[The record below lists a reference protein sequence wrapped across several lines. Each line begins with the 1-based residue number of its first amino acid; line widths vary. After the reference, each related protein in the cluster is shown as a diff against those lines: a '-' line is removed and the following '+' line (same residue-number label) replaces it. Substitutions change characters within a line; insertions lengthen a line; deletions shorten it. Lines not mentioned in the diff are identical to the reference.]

1 MTGLSRAQCAR
12 LIARCR
18 KTGRIAANRSPQ
30 HRFARRYTVEDGAAL
45 ARVDQAHE
53 RLSGPATR
61 HILRREFEVYEK
73 LEFERLAAI
82 SNGHLYNLRA
92 SPGYRQKVESRED
105 GAEDSVH
112 GLHVDEADHG
122 SGSSAHSDCLRTDG
136 YSRVSGGKSVCGG
149 HGLTATFRQ
158 ADGLGIGLD
167 RLVVA
172 FADLLQDVAHLVQ
185 APALVRGARIDGL
198 DGRS

>member
-18 KTGRIAANRSPQ
+18 KTARIAANRSQQ

-92 SPGYRQKVESRED
+92 SPGYRQKVLHYEKTRPAKGLDRRAPEA
-105 GAEDSVH
+105 GAERGS
-112 GLHVDEADHG
+112 GLFAPRHHAPG
-122 SGSSAHSDCLRTDG
+122 RRPGGQGAPNAATFRLILYWNQIARSGSSQDWKTLTLRG
-136 YSRVSGGKSVCGG
+136 CFMS
-149 HGLTATFRQ
+149 
-158 ADGLGIGLD
+158 
-167 RLVVA
+167 
-172 FADLLQDVAHLVQ
+172 
-185 APALVRGARIDGL
+185 ARCEVFSHDQEYG
-198 DGRS
+198 